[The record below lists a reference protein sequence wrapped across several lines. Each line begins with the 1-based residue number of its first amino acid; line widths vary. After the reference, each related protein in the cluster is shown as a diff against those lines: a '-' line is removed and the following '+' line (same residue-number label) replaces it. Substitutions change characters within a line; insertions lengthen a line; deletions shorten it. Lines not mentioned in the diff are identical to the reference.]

1 MLESDAYQSGYDD
14 GVEDAKNG
22 KSRNFTGVCRYWR
35 QSAIDS
41 YCEGY
46 KKGYEAGCL
55 LRAMDR

>member
-22 KSRNFTGVCRYWR
+22 KSRNFTGVCRYSR
-35 QSAIDS
+35 RSAIDS
-41 YCEGY
+41 YCKGY

>member
-22 KSRNFTGVCRYWR
+22 KSRNFARVCRYSR
-35 QSAIDS
+35 RSAINS

-46 KKGYEAGCL
+46 KKGYEAGCF
-55 LRAMDR
+55 LRAMGR